1 MRVLI
6 LRILYIDIFIKV
18 SVVLILVTVGGAKG
32 AMRGR
37 GKGSKGRGGGSR
49 GGANSYGEVDTF
61 DNFGGGYGGKGR
73 PCVGLCYLRSDARY
87 QLEVLQ

>member
-1 MRVLI
+1 M
-6 LRILYIDIFIKV
+6 KV
-18 SVVLILVTVGGAKG
+18 SVVLILVTVSVLVEVVTGQKGGAKG

-73 PCVGLCYLRSDARY
+73 PCVGLCYLRSEDASNRCF
-87 QLEVLQ
+87 Q